1 MNTIVCRLR
10 VYKKILLLMQNI
22 NKAISKVIIKN
33 RQKHS
38 LSQEKLAELVGI
50 HRTYVSQIERG
61 LKSPTLQVLF
71 KLSIAFNISASKLIE
86 EIEGELNVI

>member
-1 MNTIVCRLR
+1 
-10 VYKKILLLMQNI
+10 MQNI